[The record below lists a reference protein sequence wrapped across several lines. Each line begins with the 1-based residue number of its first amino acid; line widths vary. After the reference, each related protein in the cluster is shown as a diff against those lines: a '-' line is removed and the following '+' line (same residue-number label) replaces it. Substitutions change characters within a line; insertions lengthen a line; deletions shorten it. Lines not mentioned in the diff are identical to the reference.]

1 MAHYSQKTRW
11 IKSVVIYP
19 VQAALIYLGLVICR
33 AVPLRL
39 AAGLGAFMFRTFGPM
54 LRADKVARRNL
65 KRFYPEKNQDEIDAI
80 VKGVWDNLGRG
91 AGEWPQMD
99 KVPTTGSNSR
109 VEVIG
114 EDYLL
119 DAIKSGTSF
128 IIFTGHLG
136 NWEISTTVIAD
147 RGTKMVSVYRKASNP
162 WIEKLFQKVRGKAS
176 AELIPKGREG
186 AKRLLQVLKEG
197 KPLGVLVDQKL
208 NEGIPVPFFGA
219 DAMTATAPADFA
231 LRLKCPLI
239 PMQVIRLPGSRFKV
253 IFHPPMD
260 LPNGPDKKENIR
272 SLLTD
277 INATLEGWI
286 RERPEQWFWVHN
298 RWPKQ

>member
-1 MAHYSQKTRW
+1 MADYSERTRW
-11 IKSVVIYP
+11 FKSVLIYP
-19 VQAALIYLGLVICR
+19 VQGILIYLGLVICR
-33 AVPLRL
+33 TIPLTW
-39 AAGLGAFMFRTFGPM
+39 AAGLGAFMFRTFGPL

-65 KRFYPEKNQDEIDAI
+65 KRFYPEKSQTEIDEII
-80 VKGVWDNLGRG
+80 KGVWDNLGRG
-91 AGEWPQMD
+91 AGEWAQMD
-99 KVPTTGSNSR
+99 KVPTKGPKSR

-114 EDYLL
+114 EDHLTR
-119 DAIKSGTSF
+119 AIESGKSF
-128 IIFTGHLG
+128 IVFTGHLG

-162 WIEKLFQKVRGKAS
+162 WIEKLFIKVRGQAS

-186 AKRLLQVLKEG
+186 AKRLIQVLKEG

-208 NEGIPVPFFGA
+208 NEGIPVPFFGV

-231 LRLKCPLI
+231 LRLQCPLI
-239 PMQVIRLPGSRFKV
+239 PMQVIRLPKSRYRV

-260 LPNGPDKKENIR
+260 LPDGPDKKENILK
-272 SLLTD
+272 LLTD
-277 INATLEGWI
+277 INGMLEGWI

-298 RWPKQ
+298 RWPK